1 MYFKAGCHKQAGL
14 AYSPFKALIAPRPI
28 GWISTCD
35 ENGNANLAPYSFFNA
50 VSEIPPMVMFVS
62 APDARKDATDD
73 NIIEASS
80 PPSPYPPSPY
90 PQGHKAKDSLANIR
104 QTEEFAVNIVG
115 QDQMMAMVESSAM
128 IASDQDEFD
137 AANLTKIPATD
148 ISVPLVKQ
156 APAHLEC
163 RLYDMINLPGT
174 AERPGCVMVIGSVIS
189 LHIDD
194 KHIKDGKV
202 DVTSY
207 RPVSRLGYKDYSIID
222 QLQTIEAGLKST

>member
-14 AYSPFKALIAPRPI
+14 IYSPFKALIAPRPI

-35 ENGNANLAPYSFFNA
+35 DKGNANLAPYSFFNA

-73 NIIEASS
+73 NRHDTSS
-80 PPSPYPPSPY
+80 APSPY
-90 PQGHKAKDSLANIR
+90 PQGHHAKDSLANIR

-115 QDQMMAMVESSAM
+115 QDQMMAMVDSSAM
-128 IASDQDEFD
+128 MASDQDEFD

-174 AERPGCVMVIGSVIS
+174 NDRPGCVMVIGSVIS